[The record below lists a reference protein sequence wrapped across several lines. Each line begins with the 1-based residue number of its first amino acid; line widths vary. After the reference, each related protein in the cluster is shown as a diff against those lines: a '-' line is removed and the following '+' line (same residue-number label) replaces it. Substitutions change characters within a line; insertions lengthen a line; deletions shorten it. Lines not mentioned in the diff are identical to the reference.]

1 MKEFILIPKNMFE
14 MLSKKK
20 DNNIT
25 LTNTKISNKR
35 KKEDLT
41 KAWKT
46 HLPPPPASSI
56 PLNQTHDLYHNRID
70 LDNRNNNRNNK
81 PPHTSL
87 TDRLILHFNNSIKL
101 NKVKLLLNYFKNIID
116 EEGNIISPPNTNM
129 NFIDIANTFFN
140 INQRVNEEDL
150 DLYKYLINRLSIP
163 KSLIKNRNILQI
175 IQNNGKQLPL
185 GGFIKIRK
193 RLNKK
198 PKINKQTKTPNK
210 RKTF

>member
-14 MLSKKK
+14 VLSKKKK

-25 LTNTKISNKR
+25 LTNTKINNKR

-41 KAWKT
+41 RTWKT
-46 HLPPPPASSI
+46 HLPPPPPHSI
-56 PLNQTHDLYHNRID
+56 PLNQTHDIYQS
-70 LDNRNNNRNNK
+70 RNNNRNNK

-87 TDRLILHFNNSIKL
+87 TDRLILHFNNGGKL
-101 NKVKLLLNYFKNIID
+101 NKAKLLLNYFKNIID

-140 INQRVNEEDL
+140 IKQRVNEEDL
-150 DLYKYLINRLSIP
+150 DPYKYLINRLSIP
-163 KSLIKNRNILQI
+163 QSLIKNRNILQI
-175 IQNNGKQLPL
+175 IPNNGLQLPI
-185 GGFIKIRK
+185 GGFNKIRK

-198 PKINKQTKTPNK
+198 T
-210 RKTF
+210 